1 MRKTQIT
8 QITPT
13 IGNNKKLKTHLLT
26 GSAASFILAV
36 SSPSVIAQEV
46 NAALQARDSVDSV
59 EVIEVSG
66 VRSSLENALNTKRE
80 AASIVDAISA
90 TDIDALPA
98 LDLGEALQ
106 ALPGV
111 QLNSET
117 EGRQSTISLRGLSS
131 GFVKTTAFGQSFAT
145 PSPAGGDSVGAPNP
159 FSAFE
164 SGIFDGVT
172 VVKSPTADLQEGGV
186 AGVIDK
192 KLQQALSKKDGLAT
206 ISIGAQYEDLPESF
220 SPNIKFSGVKHLI
233 KDKLAVAFKFS
244 QSGQEFR
251 RDTFDIIDYVS
262 VEDTT
267 NSRNTNGGVRATNVA
282 EYRETWGVPADAE
295 IRIPHK
301 AKNVTQYSDGDRHS
315 FSGNIEYRATDDLKL
330 GAHILVSERNLNDG
344 TKEVTNF
351 ETGLHL
357 TNPGNDYYQSQVT
370 LDMDVAPFAYT
381 ALSED
386 GIGQAYIAPGVSFQN
401 GKLQNENRKTT
412 FHEKS
417 EGVILYAD
425 YIADDWVYDAKVSH
439 SKGTNEFTN
448 IGVGYNH
455 VGNRATNQ
463 TPTGFNGYINTGRG
477 DVNAIQVSGGLEVPY
492 VYDGL
497 AWPENVPI
505 TVNSVTLRSPENQGR
520 NLNTYLNGRTRD
532 LLTDMSS
539 AEFNAQRYTDFGL
552 GNGLRFNSIK
562 FGGRFQTEDME
573 SIDRVNALGGI
584 NLTNLNSSLI
594 SNNPL
599 SAQQSAFFNGQIP
612 GTFDENS
619 GWATVDNEGTIAAL
633 QNGIVTDRN
642 NLALPNNLAQLHESV
657 MMNRAGFWDRARTPG
672 GEAWFLDYN
681 FDSKQDITAIYLMTD
696 FSGELPLDIT
706 YTGNFGVRYVETDN
720 TFDGVQ
726 LGSDEAGNFTGTPL
740 TFNDSYSN
748 TLPMANIA
756 FELTEDVILRAA
768 YSEGIVR
775 PNINGQRPAPS
786 LRPGNNT
793 INLDLPNATLKPYSA
808 NNYDLSLE
816 WYNREGSAISIG
828 YFKKDITNLFGT
840 DDDIY
845 CPADGSNALVNELIG
860 AIELVGQTCQ
870 EVALFTPELT
880 GVEGEVQP
888 EPRNREVIIQ
898 NPVNSDETLA
908 VEGFELAIQQKLD
921 FLPYPWNGLGGVFN
935 FTKVKQSGAEQQLSR
950 VSPKSFNII
959 TYYENDGLSLR
970 FAYNWRDDQT
980 TAGANSFLGTGTR
993 VLKAKG
999 RLDFSGSYALTK
1011 DLKVYLQGIN
1021 LTDEIGVSH
1030 YGYNDDAIHQLSYS
1044 GRIYK
1049 VSASYKF

>member
-1 MRKTQIT
+1 MRKSNLTQSMRK
-8 QITPT
+8 
-13 IGNNKKLKTHLLT
+13 GKKSKTHFLLAPT
-26 GSAASFILAV
+26 ASLLLVVSA
-36 SSPSVIAQEV
+36 PNVIAQEV
-46 NAALQARDSVDSV
+46 NAALEARKQAEEV

-90 TDIDALPA
+90 NDIDALAA
-98 LDLGEALQ
+98 LDFGDALQ

-164 SGIFDGVT
+164 AGIFDGVT

-186 AGVIDK
+186 AGVIDQ

-206 ISIGAQYEDLPESF
+206 ISIGAQYESLPEAI

-244 QSGQEFR
+244 QSDQEFR

-267 NSRNTNGGVRATNVA
+267 DSRNTNGGVRATNIA
-282 EYRETWGVPADAE
+282 EYKAAWGVPDDAE
-295 IRIPHK
+295 LRIPHK
-301 AKNVTQYSDGDRHS
+301 AKNVTQYSVGDRQS

-330 GAHILVSERNLNDG
+330 GAHILVSERNLDDG
-344 TKEVTNF
+344 TKEVTSF
-351 ETGLHL
+351 ETGLNL
-357 TNPGNDYYQSQVT
+357 TNAGNDYYRSQVT
-370 LDMDVAPFAYT
+370 LDMDEAPFAYT
-381 ALSED
+381 ALTED
-386 GIGQAYIAPGVSFQN
+386 GTGGQAYIAPALSFQN
-401 GKLQNENRKTT
+401 GRLQNENRKTT

-425 YIADDWVYDAKVSH
+425 YIADDWIFDAKASY
-439 SKGTNEFTN
+439 SKGTNEFAN

-455 VGNRATNQ
+455 LGNRATNQ

-477 DVNAIQVSGGLEVPY
+477 DVNEIEVSGALEVPY

-497 AWPENVPI
+497 TWPTNAPI
-505 TVNSVTLRSPENQGR
+505 TVNSVTIRDPLNQGR

-532 LLTDMSS
+532 LYTDMSS
-539 AEFNAQRYTDFGL
+539 VEFNAERYTDFGF
-552 GNGLRFNSIK
+552 GDGLRFNSIK
-562 FGGRFQTEDME
+562 FGARYQTEDME
-573 SIDRVNALGGI
+573 SVDRVNALGGI

-599 SAQQSAFFNGQIP
+599 SSQQSAFFNGNIP
-612 GTFDENS
+612 GTFDHTN

-642 NLALPNNLAQLHESV
+642 NLVLPNNLAQLHPSV
-657 MMNRAGFWDRARTPG
+657 MMNRAGFWDRATADG
-672 GEAWFLDYN
+672 AAWLLDYN
-681 FDSKQDITAIYLMTD
+681 FDSKQDITALYVMTD
-696 FSGELPLDIT
+696 FTGELPLDIS

-726 LGSDEAGNFTGTPL
+726 LGTDEAGNFTGTPL
-740 TFNDSYSN
+740 TFNDGYTN

-756 FELTEDVILRAA
+756 FELSEDVVLRAA

-793 INLDLPNATLKPYSA
+793 IELDLPNATLKPYSA
-808 NNYDLSLE
+808 KNYDLSLE
-816 WYNREGSAISIG
+816 WYNREGSAISLG
-828 YFKKDITNLFGT
+828 YFKKDITDLFGT

-845 CPADGSNALVNELIG
+845 CPQDGSNALVNDLIG
-860 AIELVGQTCQ
+860 AIELVGETCQ
-870 EVALFTPELT
+870 EVALFTPPLT
-880 GVEGEVQP
+880 GVEGEVP
-888 EPRNREVIIQ
+888 LEPRNREVKIN
-898 NPVNSDETLA
+898 NPVNSNETLA

-935 FTKVKQSGAEQQLSR
+935 YTKLKQSGAEQQLSR
-950 VSPKSFNII
+950 VSPQSFNII

-980 TAGANSFLGTGTR
+980 TAGVNGFLGTGTR
-993 VLKAKG
+993 IIKANG
-999 RLDFSGSYALTK
+999 RLDFSGSYALTE
-1011 DLKVYLQGIN
+1011 DLKVYLQAIN

-1030 YGYNDDAIHQLSYS
+1030 YGYSDDAIHQLSYS